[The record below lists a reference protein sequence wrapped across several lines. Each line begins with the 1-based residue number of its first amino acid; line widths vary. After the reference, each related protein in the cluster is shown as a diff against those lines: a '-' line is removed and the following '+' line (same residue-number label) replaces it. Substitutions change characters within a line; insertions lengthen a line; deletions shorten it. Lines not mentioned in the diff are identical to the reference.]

1 MPACAT
7 CSISC
12 VYSVGPCSDAEAVEE
27 DDVNDPEYNIM
38 TEDVDDD
45 DEEEIRN
52 DRATRVSSTLP
63 V

>member
-1 MPACAT
+1 M
-7 CSISC
+7 
-12 VYSVGPCSDAEAVEE
+12 
-27 DDVNDPEYNIM
+27 NDPEYNIM